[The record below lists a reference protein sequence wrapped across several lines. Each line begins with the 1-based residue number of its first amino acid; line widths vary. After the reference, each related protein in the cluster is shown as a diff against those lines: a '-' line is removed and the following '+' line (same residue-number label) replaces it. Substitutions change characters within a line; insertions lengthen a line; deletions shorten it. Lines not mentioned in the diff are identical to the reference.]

1 VKDCVEA
8 LAGCVV
14 MLQFVEYSESAELA
28 MSSINFESTYGV
40 ITIQD
45 MNVVSVDA
53 NYARIYGYQSPEEL
67 LTNIDSF
74 LDLISE
80 EYHVLAY
87 QNYLETISGQRD
99 PQVHTYVNV
108 DRNGREFTVFSID
121 HVTEWQ
127 GRPAL
132 QVTVIDLSPAI
143 QLQNAVRE
151 QDKMYHDMIMQS
163 GQGILVHRE
172 FKPLMVNQS
181 WVKMQGGSSIEE
193 VLKLDSILTL
203 VPKQNTDGISKHYQ
217 AIVSGEL
224 SGTSTVVEN
233 IGFDGIH
240 RFFNIYDNAITWQGQ
255 PAVQVVLEDVTQKVM
270 LEKQLVHQANYD
282 EMTDLL
288 NRRAIY
294 EWLREHIASDTHV
307 VSMLLDIDDFKSIND
322 TYGHMVGDE
331 VICALA
337 NITKRNVERVGGVAG
352 RWGGEEFILFIP
364 NASPNVSRE
373 VSDQIRQQFNQV
385 EFKVGEQIR
394 FNVSVSIGVSDSRSC
409 EGKVSIDALVNLTD
423 QSLYRAKANGKNCV
437 CGEVFANDISQALPH

>member
-1 VKDCVEA
+1 
-8 LAGCVV
+8 
-14 MLQFVEYSESAELA
+14 

-67 LTNIDSF
+67 LSDIDSF

-87 QNYLETISGQRD
+87 QNYLETVSGQRD
-99 PQVHTYVNV
+99 PQVHTYTNI

-163 GQGILVHRE
+163 GQGILVHRD

-181 WVKMQGGSSIEE
+181 WVKLQGGSSIEQ
-193 VLKLDSILTL
+193 VLALDSILDL
-203 VPKQNTDGISKHYQ
+203 VPQQNSDGIYKHYQ

-233 IGFDGIH
+233 IGFDGVH
-240 RFFNIYDNAITWQGQ
+240 RFFNIYDNAITWKGQ
-255 PAVQVVLEDVTQKVM
+255 RAVQVVLEDVTQKVM

-294 EWLREHIASDTHV
+294 EWLREHMFSRNYLV
-307 VSMLLDIDDFKSIND
+307 CMLLDIDDFKSIND

-337 NITKRNVERVGGVAG
+337 SITKRNAEKVGGVAG
-352 RWGGEEFILFIP
+352 RWGGEEFIIFIP
-364 NASPNVSRE
+364 NTPLETALE
-373 VSDQIRQQFNQV
+373 VSEEIRQQFNQV

-394 FNVSVSIGVSDSRSC
+394 FNSSVSIGISDSRAC
-409 EGKVSIDALVNLTD
+409 EDGVTIDALVNLTD

-437 CGEVFANDISQALPH
+437 DGDVVAL

>member
-1 VKDCVEA
+1 
-8 LAGCVV
+8 
-14 MLQFVEYSESAELA
+14 MLQFVGCSESAELA

-181 WVKMQGGSSIEE
+181 WVKMQGGSSIEQ

-240 RFFNIYDNAITWQGQ
+240 RFFNIYDNAITWRGQ

-322 TYGHMVGDE
+322 AYGHMVGDE

-437 CGEVFANDISQALPH
+437 CGEVVAH

>member
-1 VKDCVEA
+1 
-8 LAGCVV
+8 
-14 MLQFVEYSESAELA
+14 

-67 LTNIDSF
+67 LLNIDSF

-80 EYHVLAY
+80 EFHVLAY
-87 QNYLETISGQRD
+87 QNYLETVSGQRD
-99 PQVHTYVNV
+99 PQVHTYTNV

-163 GQGILVHRE
+163 GQGILVHRD

-181 WVKMQGGSSIEE
+181 WVNMQGGTSIEQ
-193 VLKLDSILTL
+193 VLELESILEL

-233 IGFDGIH
+233 IGFDEVH
-240 RFFNIYDNAITWQGQ
+240 RFFNIYDNAITWKGQ
-255 PAVQVVLEDVTQKVM
+255 PAVLVVLEDVTQKVM
-270 LEKQLVHQANYD
+270 LEKQLLHQANYD
-282 EMTDLL
+282 EMTNLL

-294 EWLREHIASDTHV
+294 DWLKAYLASDNHV
-307 VSMLLDIDDFKSIND
+307 VCMLLDIDDFKSIND

-337 NITKRNVERVGGVAG
+337 SITKRNVEQAGGVAG
-352 RWGGEEFILFIP
+352 RWGGEEFIVFLP
-364 NASPNVSRE
+364 NASPQISRA
-373 VSDQIRQQFNQV
+373 VSDQIRQQFNQTQFNISKHV
-385 EFKVGEQIR
+385 R

-423 QSLYRAKANGKNCV
+423 QSLYQAKASGKNCV
-437 CGEVFANDISQALPH
+437 CGEVSTS

>member
-1 VKDCVEA
+1 
-8 LAGCVV
+8 
-14 MLQFVEYSESAELA
+14 MLRLMKCSENAELA

-67 LTNIDSF
+67 LSDIDSF

-87 QNYLETISGQRD
+87 QNYLETVSGQRD
-99 PQVHTYVNV
+99 PQVHTYTNI

-163 GQGILVHRE
+163 GQGILVHRD

-181 WVKMQGGSSIEE
+181 WVKLQGGSSIEQ
-193 VLKLDSILTL
+193 VLALDSILDL
-203 VPKQNTDGISKHYQ
+203 VPQQNSDGIYKHYQ

-233 IGFDGIH
+233 IGFDGVH
-240 RFFNIYDNAITWQGQ
+240 RFFNIYDNAITWKGQ
-255 PAVQVVLEDVTQKVM
+255 RAVQVVLEDVTQKVM

-294 EWLREHIASDTHV
+294 EWLREHMFSKNYLV
-307 VSMLLDIDDFKSIND
+307 CMLLDIDDFKSIND

-337 NITKRNVERVGGVAG
+337 GITKRNAEKVGGVAG
-352 RWGGEEFILFIP
+352 RWGGEEFIIFIP
-364 NASPNVSRE
+364 NASLETALE
-373 VSDQIRQQFNQV
+373 VSEEIRQQFNQV

-394 FNVSVSIGVSDSRSC
+394 FNSSVSIGISDSRAC
-409 EGKVSIDALVNLTD
+409 EDGVTIDALVNLTD

-437 CGEVFANDISQALPH
+437 DGDVVAL

>member
-1 VKDCVEA
+1 
-8 LAGCVV
+8 
-14 MLQFVEYSESAELA
+14 

-67 LTNIDSF
+67 LSDIDSF

-87 QNYLETISGQRD
+87 QNYLETVSGQRD
-99 PQVHTYVNV
+99 PQVHTYTNI

-163 GQGILVHRE
+163 GQGILVHRD

-181 WVKMQGGSSIEE
+181 WVKLQGGSSIEQ
-193 VLKLDSILTL
+193 VLALDSILDL
-203 VPKQNTDGISKHYQ
+203 VPQQNTDGISKHYQ

-233 IGFDGIH
+233 IGFDGVH
-240 RFFNIYDNAITWQGQ
+240 RFFNIYDNAITWKGQ
-255 PAVQVVLEDVTQKVM
+255 RAVQVVLEDVTQKVM

-294 EWLREHIASDTHV
+294 EWLREHMFFKNYLV
-307 VSMLLDIDDFKSIND
+307 CMLLDIDDFKSIND

-337 NITKRNVERVGGVAG
+337 SITKRNAEKVGGVAG
-352 RWGGEEFILFIP
+352 RWGGEEFIIFIP
-364 NASPNVSRE
+364 NASLETALE
-373 VSDQIRQQFNQV
+373 VSEEIRQQFNQV

-394 FNVSVSIGVSDSRSC
+394 FNSSVSIGISDSRAC
-409 EGKVSIDALVNLTD
+409 EDGVTIDALVNLTD

-437 CGEVFANDISQALPH
+437 DGDVVAL

>member
-1 VKDCVEA
+1 
-8 LAGCVV
+8 
-14 MLQFVEYSESAELA
+14 

-67 LTNIDSF
+67 LSDIDSF

-87 QNYLETISGQRD
+87 QNYLETVSGQRD
-99 PQVHTYVNV
+99 PQVHTYTNI

-163 GQGILVHRE
+163 GQGILVHRD

-181 WVKMQGGSSIEE
+181 WVKLQGGSSIEQ
-193 VLKLDSILTL
+193 VLALDSILDL
-203 VPKQNTDGISKHYQ
+203 VPQQNSDGIYKHYQ

-233 IGFDGIH
+233 IGFDGVH
-240 RFFNIYDNAITWQGQ
+240 RFFNIYDNAITWKGQ
-255 PAVQVVLEDVTQKVM
+255 RAVQVVLEDVTQKVM
-270 LEKQLVHQANYD
+270 LEKQLVHQANFD

-294 EWLREHIASDTHV
+294 EWLREHMFSKNYLV
-307 VSMLLDIDDFKSIND
+307 CMLLDIDDFKSIND

-337 NITKRNVERVGGVAG
+337 GITKRNAEKVGGVAG
-352 RWGGEEFILFIP
+352 RWGGEEFIIFIP
-364 NASPNVSRE
+364 NASLETALE
-373 VSDQIRQQFNQV
+373 VSEEIRQQFNQV

-394 FNVSVSIGVSDSRSC
+394 FNSSVSIGISDSRAC
-409 EGKVSIDALVNLTD
+409 EDGVTIDALVNLTD

-437 CGEVFANDISQALPH
+437 DGDVVAL

>member
-1 VKDCVEA
+1 
-8 LAGCVV
+8 
-14 MLQFVEYSESAELA
+14 MLQFVKYSESAELA

-67 LTNIDSF
+67 LINIDSF

-87 QNYLETISGQRD
+87 QNYLETTSGQRD

-163 GQGILVHRE
+163 GQGILVHRD

-181 WVKMQGGSSIEE
+181 WVKMQGGTSIEQ
-193 VLKLDSILTL
+193 VLKLDSILEL
-203 VPKQNTDGISKHYQ
+203 VPKQNADGISKHYQ

-233 IGFDGIH
+233 IGLDGIH

-364 NASPNVSRE
+364 NASPQVSRE
-373 VSDQIRQQFNQV
+373 VSDQIRQQFNQI

-409 EGKVSIDALVNLTD
+409 EGQVSIDTLVNLTD

-437 CGEVFANDISQALPH
+437 CGEVFVSDISQALPY

>member
-1 VKDCVEA
+1 
-8 LAGCVV
+8 
-14 MLQFVEYSESAELA
+14 MLQFVECSESAELA

-337 NITKRNVERVGGVAG
+337 NITKRNVESVGGVAG

-364 NASPNVSRE
+364 NASSNVSRE
-373 VSDQIRQQFNQV
+373 VSDQIRQKFNQV

>member
-1 VKDCVEA
+1 
-8 LAGCVV
+8 

-337 NITKRNVERVGGVAG
+337 SITKRNVERVGGVAG
-352 RWGGEEFILFIP
+352 RWGGEEFIVFIP
-364 NASPNVSRE
+364 NASPQVSHQ
-373 VSDQIRQQFNQV
+373 VADLIRQQFNQT
-385 EFKVGEQIR
+385 EFKIDEQVR
-394 FNVSVSIGVSDSRSC
+394 FNVSVSIGVSDSRAC
-409 EGKVSIDALVNLTD
+409 EGTVSIDALVNLTD
-423 QSLYRAKANGKNCV
+423 QSLYRAKAAGKNRV
-437 CGEVFANDISQALPH
+437 CGDVVAL

>member
-1 VKDCVEA
+1 
-8 LAGCVV
+8 
-14 MLQFVEYSESAELA
+14 MLRLMKCSDNAELA

-67 LTNIDSF
+67 LSDIDSF

-87 QNYLETISGQRD
+87 QNYLETVSGQRD
-99 PQVHTYVNV
+99 PQVHTYTNI

-163 GQGILVHRE
+163 GQGILVHRD

-181 WVKMQGGSSIEE
+181 WVKLQGGSSIEQ
-193 VLKLDSILTL
+193 VLALDSILDL
-203 VPKQNTDGISKHYQ
+203 VPQQNSDGIYKHYQ

-233 IGFDGIH
+233 IGFDGVH
-240 RFFNIYDNAITWQGQ
+240 RFFNIYDNAITWKGQ
-255 PAVQVVLEDVTQKVM
+255 RAVQVVLEDVTQKVM

-294 EWLREHIASDTHV
+294 EWLREHMFSKNYLV
-307 VSMLLDIDDFKSIND
+307 CMLLDIDDFKSIND

-337 NITKRNVERVGGVAG
+337 SITKRNAEKVGGVAG
-352 RWGGEEFILFIP
+352 RWGGEEFIIFIP
-364 NASPNVSRE
+364 NTPLETALE
-373 VSDQIRQQFNQV
+373 VSEEIRQQFNQV

-394 FNVSVSIGVSDSRSC
+394 FNSSVSIGISDSRAC
-409 EGKVSIDALVNLTD
+409 EDGVTIDALVNLTD

-437 CGEVFANDISQALPH
+437 DGDVVAL

>member
-1 VKDCVEA
+1 
-8 LAGCVV
+8 
-14 MLQFVEYSESAELA
+14 MLQFMKCSESAELA

-67 LTNIDSF
+67 LSNIDSF

-80 EYHVLAY
+80 DYHVLAY
-87 QNYLETISGQRD
+87 QNYLETVSGQRD
-99 PQVHTYVNV
+99 PQVHTYTNV

-163 GQGILVHRE
+163 GQGILVHRD

-181 WVKMQGGSSIEE
+181 WVNMQGAASIEQ
-193 VLKLDSILTL
+193 VLELESILEL
-203 VPKQNTDGISKHYQ
+203 VPKQNTDGISKHYH

-233 IGFDGIH
+233 IGFDGVH
-240 RFFNIYDNAITWQGQ
+240 RFFNIYDNAIMWKGQ

-294 EWLREHIASDTHV
+294 EWLREHIISENYLV
-307 VSMLLDIDDFKSIND
+307 CMLLDIDDFKSIND
-322 TYGHMVGDE
+322 TFGHMVGDE

-337 NITKRNVERVGGVAG
+337 NITKRNAEKVGGVAG
-352 RWGGEEFILFIP
+352 RWGGEEFIIFIP
-364 NASPNVSRE
+364 HASLETARE
-373 VSDQIRQQFNQV
+373 VSEQIRQEFNQA
-385 EFKVGEQIR
+385 EFKIDEKVR
-394 FNVSVSIGVSDSRSC
+394 FNVSVSIGISDSRAC
-409 EGKVSIDALVNLTD
+409 EDGVTIDALVNLTD

-437 CGEVFANDISQALPH
+437 DGDVVAL

>member
-1 VKDCVEA
+1 
-8 LAGCVV
+8 
-14 MLQFVEYSESAELA
+14 

-67 LTNIDSF
+67 LSNIDSF

-80 EYHVLAY
+80 DYHVLAY
-87 QNYLETISGQRD
+87 QNYLETVSGQRD
-99 PQVHTYVNV
+99 PQVHTYTNV

-163 GQGILVHRE
+163 GQGILVHRD

-181 WVKMQGGSSIEE
+181 WVNMQGAASIEQ
-193 VLKLDSILTL
+193 VLELDSILEL
-203 VPKQNTDGISKHYQ
+203 VPKQNTDGISKHYH

-233 IGFDGIH
+233 IGFDGVH
-240 RFFNIYDNAITWQGQ
+240 RFFNIYDNAITWKGQ

-294 EWLREHIASDTHV
+294 EWLREHMSSNSYLV
-307 VSMLLDIDDFKSIND
+307 CMLLDIDDFKSIND

-337 NITKRNVERVGGVAG
+337 NITKRNAEKVGGVAG
-352 RWGGEEFILFIP
+352 RWGGEEFIIFIP
-364 NASPNVSRE
+364 NASLETAHE
-373 VSDQIRQQFNQV
+373 VSEGVRQQFHQV
-385 EFKVGEQIR
+385 AFKIDEQIR
-394 FNVSVSIGVSDSRSC
+394 FNSSVSIGISDSQAC
-409 EGKVSIDALVNLTD
+409 EDGVTIDALVNLTD

-437 CGEVFANDISQALPH
+437 DGDVVAL

>member
-1 VKDCVEA
+1 
-8 LAGCVV
+8 
-14 MLQFVEYSESAELA
+14 
-28 MSSINFESTYGV
+28 MSSINFESTYG
-40 ITIQD
+40 IIIIQD

-67 LTNIDSF
+67 MSQIDSF

-80 EYHVLAY
+80 DFHVAAY
-87 QNYLETISGQRD
+87 KNYLETVSGQRD
-99 PQVHTYVNV
+99 PQVHTSTNV

-143 QLQNAVRE
+143 QLQNMMRK
-151 QDKMYHDMIMQS
+151 QDQMYQDMIMKS
-163 GQGILVHRE
+163 GQGILVHRD

-181 WVKMQGGSSIEE
+181 WVNLQGGKSLEQ
-193 VLKLDSILTL
+193 VLELDSILDL
-203 VPKQNTDGISKHYQ
+203 VPQQNVESICQRYQ
-217 AIVSGEL
+217 AVISGEP
-224 SGTSTVVEN
+224 SGTSNVVEN
-233 IGFDGIH
+233 IGLDGVH
-240 RFFNIYDNAITWQGQ
+240 RFFNIYDNAIIWEGQ

-270 LEKQLVHQANYD
+270 LEKQLVHQAHYD

-294 EWLREHIASDTHV
+294 EWFREHMASENHLV
-307 VSMLLDIDDFKSIND
+307 CMLLDIDDFKSIND

-337 NITKRNVERVGGVAG
+337 NITKRSVESVGGVAG
-352 RWGGEEFILFIP
+352 RWGGEEFIVFIP
-364 NASPNVSRE
+364 NATAEMSCEISE
-373 VSDQIRQQFNQV
+373 QICQQFNQA
-385 EFKVGEQIR
+385 EFKIDEQIR
-394 FNVSVSIGVSDSRSC
+394 FNSSVSIGVSDSRAC
-409 EGKVSIDALVNLTD
+409 EEGMTIDALVNLTD

-437 CGEVFANDISQALPH
+437 DGDMVAL

>member
-1 VKDCVEA
+1 
-8 LAGCVV
+8 
-14 MLQFVEYSESAELA
+14 

-67 LTNIDSF
+67 LSDIDSF

-87 QNYLETISGQRD
+87 QNYLETVSGQRD
-99 PQVHTYVNV
+99 PQVHTYTNI

-163 GQGILVHRE
+163 GQGILVHRD

-181 WVKMQGGSSIEE
+181 WVKLQGGSSIEQ
-193 VLKLDSILTL
+193 VLALDSILDL
-203 VPKQNTDGISKHYQ
+203 VPQQNSDGIYKHYQ

-233 IGFDGIH
+233 IGFDGVH
-240 RFFNIYDNAITWQGQ
+240 RFFNIYDNAITWKGQ
-255 PAVQVVLEDVTQKVM
+255 RAVQVVLEDVTQKVM

-294 EWLREHIASDTHV
+294 EWLREHMFSKNYLV
-307 VSMLLDIDDFKSIND
+307 CMLLDIDDFKSIND

-337 NITKRNVERVGGVAG
+337 GITKRNAEKVGGVTG
-352 RWGGEEFILFIP
+352 RWGGEEFIIFIP
-364 NASPNVSRE
+364 NASLETALE
-373 VSDQIRQQFNQV
+373 VSEEIRQQFNQV

-394 FNVSVSIGVSDSRSC
+394 FNSSVSIGISDSRAC
-409 EGKVSIDALVNLTD
+409 EDGVTIDALVNLTD

-437 CGEVFANDISQALPH
+437 DGDVVAL

>member
-1 VKDCVEA
+1 
-8 LAGCVV
+8 
-14 MLQFVEYSESAELA
+14 MLQFMKCSESAELA

-67 LTNIDSF
+67 LSNIDSF

-80 EYHVLAY
+80 DYHVLAY
-87 QNYLETISGQRD
+87 QNYLETVSGQRD
-99 PQVHTYVNV
+99 PQVHTYTNV

-163 GQGILVHRE
+163 GQGILVHRD

-181 WVKMQGGSSIEE
+181 WVKLQGGSSIEQ
-193 VLKLDSILTL
+193 VLALDSILEL
-203 VPKQNTDGISKHYQ
+203 VPKQNTDGINKHYH
-217 AIVSGEL
+217 ALMSGEL

-233 IGFDGIH
+233 IGFDGVH
-240 RFFNIYDNAITWQGQ
+240 RFFNIYDNAITWKGQ

-294 EWLREHIASDTHV
+294 EWLREHIISENYLV
-307 VSMLLDIDDFKSIND
+307 CMLLDIDDFKSIND

-337 NITKRNVERVGGVAG
+337 NIAKRNADRVGGVAG
-352 RWGGEEFILFIP
+352 RWGGEEFIIFIP
-364 NASPNVSRE
+364 NAPLELAYE
-373 VSDQIRQQFNQV
+373 VSEEIRQQFHHV
-385 EFKVGEQIR
+385 EFKIDEQVR
-394 FNVSVSIGVSDSRSC
+394 FNSSVSIGISDSRAC
-409 EGKVSIDALVNLTD
+409 EDGVTIDALVNLTD

-437 CGEVFANDISQALPH
+437 DGAVVAL

>member
-1 VKDCVEA
+1 
-8 LAGCVV
+8 
-14 MLQFVEYSESAELA
+14 

-67 LTNIDSF
+67 LSDIDSF

-87 QNYLETISGQRD
+87 QNYLETVSGQRD
-99 PQVHTYVNV
+99 PQVHTYTNI

-163 GQGILVHRE
+163 GQGILVHRD

-181 WVKMQGGSSIEE
+181 WVKLQGGSSIEQ
-193 VLKLDSILTL
+193 VLALDSILDL
-203 VPKQNTDGISKHYQ
+203 VPQQNTDGIYKHYQ

-233 IGFDGIH
+233 IGFDGVH
-240 RFFNIYDNAITWQGQ
+240 RFFNIYDNAITWKGQ
-255 PAVQVVLEDVTQKVM
+255 RAVQVVLEDVTQKVM

-294 EWLREHIASDTHV
+294 EWLREHMFSKNYLV
-307 VSMLLDIDDFKSIND
+307 CMLLDIDDFKSIND

-337 NITKRNVERVGGVAG
+337 SITKRNAEKVGGVAG
-352 RWGGEEFILFIP
+352 RWGGEEFIIFIP
-364 NASPNVSRE
+364 NASLETALE
-373 VSDQIRQQFNQV
+373 VSEEIRQQFNQV

-394 FNVSVSIGVSDSRSC
+394 FNSSVSIGISDSRAC
-409 EGKVSIDALVNLTD
+409 EDGVTIDALVNLTD

-437 CGEVFANDISQALPH
+437 DGDVVAL

>member
-1 VKDCVEA
+1 
-8 LAGCVV
+8 
-14 MLQFVEYSESAELA
+14 

-40 ITIQD
+40 IIIQD

-67 LTNIDSF
+67 MSQIDSF

-80 EYHVLAY
+80 DFHVAAY
-87 QNYLETISGQRD
+87 KNYLETVSGQRD
-99 PQVHTYVNV
+99 PQVHTFTNV

-121 HVTEWQ
+121 HLTEWQ

-143 QLQNAVRE
+143 QLQNMMRK
-151 QDKMYHDMIMQS
+151 QDQMYQDMIMKS
-163 GQGILVHRE
+163 GQGILVHRD

-181 WVKMQGGSSIEE
+181 WVNLQGGKSIEQ
-193 VLKLDSILTL
+193 VLQLDSILDL
-203 VPKQNTDGISKHYQ
+203 MPQQNVESICQRYQ
-217 AIVSGEL
+217 AVISGEP
-224 SGTSTVVEN
+224 SGTSNVVEN
-233 IGFDGIH
+233 IGLDGVH
-240 RFFNIYDNAITWQGQ
+240 RFFNIYDNSIIWEGQ

-270 LEKQLVHQANYD
+270 LEKQLVHQAHYD

-294 EWLREHIASDTHV
+294 EWFREHVASENHLV
-307 VSMLLDIDDFKSIND
+307 CMLLDIDDFKSIND

-337 NITKRNVERVGGVAG
+337 NITKRSVESVGGVAG
-352 RWGGEEFILFIP
+352 RWGGEEFIVFIP
-364 NASPNVSRE
+364 NATTE
-373 VSDQIRQQFNQV
+373 VSHEISEQIRQQFNQA
-385 EFKVGEQIR
+385 EFKIDEQTR
-394 FNVSVSIGVSDSRSC
+394 FNSSVSIGVSDSRAC
-409 EGKVSIDALVNLTD
+409 EEGMTIDALVNLTD

-437 CGEVFANDISQALPH
+437 DGDMVAL

>member
-1 VKDCVEA
+1 
-8 LAGCVV
+8 
-14 MLQFVEYSESAELA
+14 MLRLMKCSENAELA

-67 LTNIDSF
+67 LSDIDSF

-87 QNYLETISGQRD
+87 QNYLETVSGQRD
-99 PQVHTYVNV
+99 PQVHTYTNV

-163 GQGILVHRE
+163 GQGILVHRD

-181 WVKMQGGSSIEE
+181 WVKLQGGSSIEQ
-193 VLKLDSILTL
+193 VLALDSILDL
-203 VPKQNTDGISKHYQ
+203 VPQQNSDGIYKHYQ

-233 IGFDGIH
+233 IGFDGVH
-240 RFFNIYDNAITWQGQ
+240 RFFNIYDNAITWKGQ
-255 PAVQVVLEDVTQKVM
+255 RAVQVVLEDVTQKVM

-294 EWLREHIASDTHV
+294 EWLREHMFSKNYLV
-307 VSMLLDIDDFKSIND
+307 CMLLDIDDFKSIND

-337 NITKRNVERVGGVAG
+337 GITKRNAEKVGGVAG
-352 RWGGEEFILFIP
+352 RWGGEEFIIFIP
-364 NASPNVSRE
+364 NASLETALE
-373 VSDQIRQQFNQV
+373 VSEEIRQQFNQV

-394 FNVSVSIGVSDSRSC
+394 FNSSVSIGISDSRAC
-409 EGKVSIDALVNLTD
+409 EDGVTIDALVNLTD

-437 CGEVFANDISQALPH
+437 DGDVVAL

>member
-1 VKDCVEA
+1 
-8 LAGCVV
+8 

-67 LTNIDSF
+67 LINIDSF

-240 RFFNIYDNAITWQGQ
+240 RFFNIYDNAITWRGQ

-322 TYGHMVGDE
+322 AYGHMVGDE

-437 CGEVFANDISQALPH
+437 CGEVFSSDISQALPH

>member
-1 VKDCVEA
+1 
-8 LAGCVV
+8 

-181 WVKMQGGSSIEE
+181 WVKMQGGSSIEQ

-437 CGEVFANDISQALPH
+437 CLLYTSPSPRDS

>member
-1 VKDCVEA
+1 
-8 LAGCVV
+8 
-14 MLQFVEYSESAELA
+14 
-28 MSSINFESTYGV
+28 
-40 ITIQD
+40 

-121 HVTEWQ
+121 HVAEWQ

-163 GQGILVHRE
+163 GQGILVHRD

-181 WVKMQGGSSIEE
+181 WVKLQGGSSIEQ
-193 VLKLDSILTL
+193 VLALESILEL
-203 VPKQNTDGISKHYQ
+203 VPQQNTDGIYKHYQ

-233 IGFDGIH
+233 IGFDGVH
-240 RFFNIYDNAITWQGQ
+240 RFFNIYDNAITWKDQ

-294 EWLREHIASDTHV
+294 EWLREHLASGTHLAC
-307 VSMLLDIDDFKSIND
+307 MLLDIDDFKSIND

-337 NITKRNVERVGGVAG
+337 NITKRNVEKAGGVTG
-352 RWGGEEFILFIP
+352 RWGGEEFIVFIP
-364 NASPNVSRE
+364 NASPQVSHQ
-373 VSDQIRQQFNQV
+373 VADLIRQQFNQT
-385 EFKVGEQIR
+385 EFKIDEQVR
-394 FNVSVSIGVSDSRSC
+394 FNVSVSIGVSDSRAC
-409 EGKVSIDALVNLTD
+409 EGTVSIDALVNLTD
-423 QSLYRAKANGKNCV
+423 QSLYRAKAAGKNRV
-437 CGEVFANDISQALPH
+437 CGDVVAH

>member
-1 VKDCVEA
+1 
-8 LAGCVV
+8 
-14 MLQFVEYSESAELA
+14 MLQFMKCSESAELA

-67 LTNIDSF
+67 LSNIDSF

-80 EYHVLAY
+80 DYHVLAY
-87 QNYLETISGQRD
+87 QNYLETVSGQRD
-99 PQVHTYVNV
+99 PQVHTYTNV

-163 GQGILVHRE
+163 GQGILVHRD

-181 WVKMQGGSSIEE
+181 WVKLQGGTSIEQ
-193 VLKLDSILTL
+193 VLALDSILGL
-203 VPKQNTDGISKHYQ
+203 VPQQNTDGISKHYH

-233 IGFDGIH
+233 IGFDGVH
-240 RFFNIYDNAITWQGQ
+240 RFFNIYDNAIIWKGQ

-294 EWLREHIASDTHV
+294 EWLREHIISENYLV
-307 VSMLLDIDDFKSIND
+307 CMLLDIDDFKSIND

-337 NITKRNVERVGGVAG
+337 NIAKRNADRVGGVAG
-352 RWGGEEFILFIP
+352 RWGGEEFIIFIP
-364 NASPNVSRE
+364 NASLELAYE
-373 VSDQIRQQFNQV
+373 VSEEIRQQFHHV
-385 EFKVGEQIR
+385 EFKIDEQVR
-394 FNVSVSIGVSDSRSC
+394 FNSSVSIGISDSRAC
-409 EGKVSIDALVNLTD
+409 EDGVTIDALVNLTD

-437 CGEVFANDISQALPH
+437 DGDVVAL

>member
-1 VKDCVEA
+1 
-8 LAGCVV
+8 
-14 MLQFVEYSESAELA
+14 MLQFMKCSESAELA

-67 LTNIDSF
+67 LSNIDSF

-80 EYHVLAY
+80 DYHVLAY
-87 QNYLETISGQRD
+87 QNYLETVSRQRD
-99 PQVHTYVNV
+99 PQVHTYTNV

-163 GQGILVHRE
+163 GQGILVHRD

-181 WVKMQGGSSIEE
+181 WVKLQGGSSIEQ
-193 VLKLDSILTL
+193 VLALDSILEL
-203 VPKQNTDGISKHYQ
+203 VPKQNTDGINKHYH
-217 AIVSGEL
+217 ALMSGEL

-233 IGFDGIH
+233 IGFDGVH
-240 RFFNIYDNAITWQGQ
+240 RFFNIYDNAITWKGQ

-294 EWLREHIASDTHV
+294 EWLREHIISENYLV
-307 VSMLLDIDDFKSIND
+307 CMLLDIDDFKSIND

-337 NITKRNVERVGGVAG
+337 NIAKRNADRVGGVAG
-352 RWGGEEFILFIP
+352 RWGGEEFIIFIP
-364 NASPNVSRE
+364 NASLELAYE
-373 VSDQIRQQFNQV
+373 VSEEIRQQFHHV
-385 EFKVGEQIR
+385 EFKIDEQVR
-394 FNVSVSIGVSDSRSC
+394 FNSSVSIGISDSRAC
-409 EGKVSIDALVNLTD
+409 EDGVTIDALVNLTD

-437 CGEVFANDISQALPH
+437 DGDVVAL

>member
-1 VKDCVEA
+1 
-8 LAGCVV
+8 
-14 MLQFVEYSESAELA
+14 MLQFVGCSESAELA

-151 QDKMYHDMIMQS
+151 QDKMFHDMIMQS

-181 WVKMQGGSSIEE
+181 WVKMQGGSSIEQ

-240 RFFNIYDNAITWQGQ
+240 RFFNIYDNAITWRGQ

-337 NITKRNVERVGGVAG
+337 DVTKRNVEKAGGVAG
-352 RWGGEEFILFIP
+352 RWGGEEFIVFIP
-364 NASPNVSRE
+364 NASSQISRQ
-373 VSDQIRQQFNQV
+373 VADQIRQQFNQT
-385 EFKVGEQIR
+385 EFKIDEQVR
-394 FNVSVSIGVSDSRSC
+394 FNVSVSIGVSDSRAC

-423 QSLYRAKANGKNCV
+423 QSLYRAKAAGKNRV
-437 CGEVFANDISQALPH
+437 CGDTVAL

>member
-1 VKDCVEA
+1 
-8 LAGCVV
+8 
-14 MLQFVEYSESAELA
+14 MLRLMKCSENAELA

-67 LTNIDSF
+67 LSNIDSF

-87 QNYLETISGQRD
+87 QNYLETVSGQRD
-99 PQVHTYVNV
+99 PQVHTYTNI

-163 GQGILVHRE
+163 GQGILVHRD

-181 WVKMQGGSSIEE
+181 WVKLQGGSSIEQ
-193 VLKLDSILTL
+193 VLALDSILDL
-203 VPKQNTDGISKHYQ
+203 VPQQNTDGIYKHYQ

-233 IGFDGIH
+233 IGFDGVH
-240 RFFNIYDNAITWQGQ
+240 RFFNIYDNAITWKGQ
-255 PAVQVVLEDVTQKVM
+255 RAVQVVLEDVTQKVM

-294 EWLREHIASDTHV
+294 EWFREQILSNNHLV
-307 VSMLLDIDDFKSIND
+307 CMLLDIDDFKSIND

-337 NITKRNVERVGGVAG
+337 DITKRNAEKVGGVAG
-352 RWGGEEFILFIP
+352 RWGGEEFIIFIP
-364 NASPNVSRE
+364 NTPLETARE
-373 VSDQIRQQFNQV
+373 VSEKIRQEFNQA
-385 EFKVGEQIR
+385 EFKIDEKVR
-394 FNVSVSIGVSDSRSC
+394 FNVSVSIGISDSRAC
-409 EGKVSIDALVNLTD
+409 EDGVTIDALVNLTD
-423 QSLYRAKANGKNCV
+423 QSLYRAKASGKNCV
-437 CGEVFANDISQALPH
+437 DGDVVVL

>member
-1 VKDCVEA
+1 
-8 LAGCVV
+8 
-14 MLQFVEYSESAELA
+14 

-67 LTNIDSF
+67 LSNIDSF

-80 EYHVLAY
+80 EFHVAAY
-87 QNYLETISGQRD
+87 KNYLETVDGQRD
-99 PQVHTYVNV
+99 PQVHTYINV

-143 QLQNAVRE
+143 QLQNVVRE
-151 QDKMYHDMIMQS
+151 QDQMFHDMIMQS
-163 GQGILVHRE
+163 GQGILVHRD

-181 WVKMQGGSSIEE
+181 WVKLQGGESIEQ
-193 VLKLDSILTL
+193 VLKLDSILDL
-203 VPKQNTDGISKHYQ
+203 VPQQNTEGISKHYH

-233 IGFDGIH
+233 IGFDGVH
-240 RFFNIYDNAITWQGQ
+240 RFFNIYDNAIIWKGQ

-294 EWLREHIASDTHV
+294 EWLREHIISENYLV
-307 VSMLLDIDDFKSIND
+307 CMLLDIDDFKSIND

-337 NITKRNVERVGGVAG
+337 NIAKRNADKVGGVAG
-352 RWGGEEFILFIP
+352 RWGGEEFIIFIP
-364 NASPNVSRE
+364 NASLELAYE
-373 VSDQIRQQFNQV
+373 VSEEIRQQFHHVELKIDEQV
-385 EFKVGEQIR
+385 R
-394 FNVSVSIGVSDSRSC
+394 FNSSVSIGISDSRAC
-409 EGKVSIDALVNLTD
+409 EDGVTIDALVNLTD

-437 CGEVFANDISQALPH
+437 DGDVVAL

>member
-1 VKDCVEA
+1 
-8 LAGCVV
+8 
-14 MLQFVEYSESAELA
+14 

-53 NYARIYGYQSPEEL
+53 NYARIYGYPSPEEL
-67 LTNIDSF
+67 LSNIDSF

-80 EYHVLAY
+80 DYHVLAY
-87 QNYLETISGQRD
+87 QNYLETVSGQRD
-99 PQVHTYVNV
+99 PQVHTYTNV

-163 GQGILVHRE
+163 GQGILVHRD

-181 WVKMQGGSSIEE
+181 WVNMQGAASIEQ
-193 VLKLDSILTL
+193 VLELDSIFEL
-203 VPKQNTDGISKHYQ
+203 VPKQNTDGISKHYH

-233 IGFDGIH
+233 IGFDGVH
-240 RFFNIYDNAITWQGQ
+240 RFFNIYDNAITWKGQ

-294 EWLREHIASDTHV
+294 EWLREHMSSNNYLV
-307 VSMLLDIDDFKSIND
+307 CMLLDIDDFKSIND

-337 NITKRNVERVGGVAG
+337 NITKRNAEKVGGVAG
-352 RWGGEEFILFIP
+352 RWGGEEFIIFIP
-364 NASPNVSRE
+364 NASLETAHE
-373 VSDQIRQQFNQV
+373 VSEEIRQQFNQV
-385 EFKVGEQIR
+385 EFRIDEQLR
-394 FNVSVSIGVSDSRSC
+394 FNSSVSIGISDSQAC
-409 EGKVSIDALVNLTD
+409 EDGVTIDALVNLTD

-437 CGEVFANDISQALPH
+437 DGDVVAL

>member
-1 VKDCVEA
+1 
-8 LAGCVV
+8 

-87 QNYLETISGQRD
+87 KNYLETISGQRD

-143 QLQNAVRE
+143 QLQNAVCE

-181 WVKMQGGSSIEE
+181 WVKMQGGSSIEQ

-337 NITKRNVERVGGVAG
+337 NITKRNVESVGGVAG

>member
-1 VKDCVEA
+1 
-8 LAGCVV
+8 
-14 MLQFVEYSESAELA
+14 MLQFVECSESAELA

-255 PAVQVVLEDVTQKVM
+255 PAVQAVLEDVTQKVM

-364 NASPNVSRE
+364 NASSNVSRE

-385 EFKVGEQIR
+385 EFKVGEQIH

>member
-1 VKDCVEA
+1 
-8 LAGCVV
+8 
-14 MLQFVEYSESAELA
+14 MLRLMKCSENAELA

-67 LTNIDSF
+67 LSDIDSF

-87 QNYLETISGQRD
+87 QNYLETVSGQRD
-99 PQVHTYVNV
+99 PQVHTYTNV

-121 HVTEWQ
+121 HVTEWL

-163 GQGILVHRE
+163 GQGILVHRD

-181 WVKMQGGSSIEE
+181 WVKLQGGSSIDQ
-193 VLKLDSILTL
+193 VLALDSILDL
-203 VPKQNTDGISKHYQ
+203 VLQQNSDGIYKHYQ

-233 IGFDGIH
+233 IGFDGVH
-240 RFFNIYDNAITWQGQ
+240 RFFNIYDNAITWKGQ
-255 PAVQVVLEDVTQKVM
+255 RAVQVVLEDVTQKVM

-294 EWLREHIASDTHV
+294 EWLREHMFSKNYLV
-307 VSMLLDIDDFKSIND
+307 CMLLDIDDFKSIND

-337 NITKRNVERVGGVAG
+337 SITKRNAEKVGGVAG

-364 NASPNVSRE
+364 NTSLETALE
-373 VSDQIRQQFNQV
+373 VSEEIRQQFNQV

-394 FNVSVSIGVSDSRSC
+394 FNSSVSIGISDSRAC
-409 EGKVSIDALVNLTD
+409 EDGVTIDALVNLTD

-437 CGEVFANDISQALPH
+437 DGDVVAL

>member
-1 VKDCVEA
+1 
-8 LAGCVV
+8 
-14 MLQFVEYSESAELA
+14 

-67 LTNIDSF
+67 LSDIDSF

-87 QNYLETISGQRD
+87 QNYLETVSGQRD
-99 PQVHTYVNV
+99 PQVHTYTNI

-163 GQGILVHRE
+163 GQGILVHRD

-181 WVKMQGGSSIEE
+181 WVKLQGGSSIEQ
-193 VLKLDSILTL
+193 VLALDSILDL
-203 VPKQNTDGISKHYQ
+203 VPQQNSEGIYKHYQ

-233 IGFDGIH
+233 IGFDGVH
-240 RFFNIYDNAITWQGQ
+240 RFFNIYDNAITWKGQ
-255 PAVQVVLEDVTQKVM
+255 RAVQVVLEDVTQKVM

-294 EWLREHIASDTHV
+294 EWLREHMFSKNYLV
-307 VSMLLDIDDFKSIND
+307 CMLLDIDDFKSIND

-337 NITKRNVERVGGVAG
+337 SITKRNAEKVGGVAG
-352 RWGGEEFILFIP
+352 RWGGEEFIIFIP
-364 NASPNVSRE
+364 NTPLETALE
-373 VSDQIRQQFNQV
+373 VSEEIRQQFNQV

-394 FNVSVSIGVSDSRSC
+394 FNSSVSIGISDSRAC
-409 EGKVSIDALVNLTD
+409 EDGVTIDALVNLTD

-437 CGEVFANDISQALPH
+437 DGDVVAL

>member
-1 VKDCVEA
+1 
-8 LAGCVV
+8 
-14 MLQFVEYSESAELA
+14 
-28 MSSINFESTYGV
+28 
-40 ITIQD
+40 

-67 LTNIDSF
+67 LSDIDSF

-87 QNYLETISGQRD
+87 QNYLETVSGQRD
-99 PQVHTYVNV
+99 PQVHTYTNI

-163 GQGILVHRE
+163 GQGILVHRD

-181 WVKMQGGSSIEE
+181 WVKLQGGSSIEQ
-193 VLKLDSILTL
+193 VLALDSILDL
-203 VPKQNTDGISKHYQ
+203 VPQQNSDGIYKHYQ

-233 IGFDGIH
+233 IGFDGVH
-240 RFFNIYDNAITWQGQ
+240 RFFNIYDNAITWKGQ
-255 PAVQVVLEDVTQKVM
+255 RAVQVVLEDVTQKVM

-294 EWLREHIASDTHV
+294 EWLREHMFSKNYLV
-307 VSMLLDIDDFKSIND
+307 CMLLDIDDFKSIND

-337 NITKRNVERVGGVAG
+337 SITKRNAEKVGGVAG
-352 RWGGEEFILFIP
+352 RWGGEEFIIFIP
-364 NASPNVSRE
+364 NTPLETALE
-373 VSDQIRQQFNQV
+373 VSEEIRQQFNQV

-394 FNVSVSIGVSDSRSC
+394 FNSSVSIGISDSRAC
-409 EGKVSIDALVNLTD
+409 EDGVTIDALVNLTD
-423 QSLYRAKANGKNCV
+423 QSLYRAKTNGKNCV
-437 CGEVFANDISQALPH
+437 DGDVVAL